1 MEKHVRR
8 SIFSI
13 ITIRLLSFDDARFFF
28 RKDIS
33 KPKAIVTA
41 KLQRQINS
49 GKRISNERQ
58 KTTTENEG
66 RRRRGHERNN
76 QLLGEKIQEDII
88 EEEKPSD

>member
-1 MEKHVRR
+1 MLDVQFFP
-8 SIFSI
+8 SLQSDFC
-13 ITIRLLSFDDARFFF
+13 LSTTLSFF

-66 RRRRGHERNN
+66 RRRGHERNN
-76 QLLGEKIQEDII
+76 QLLGEKKIQEDII
-88 EEEKPSD
+88 EEEKTSD

>member
-1 MEKHVRR
+1 MLDVQFFP
-8 SIFSI
+8 SLQSDFC
-13 ITIRLLSFDDARFFF
+13 LSTTLGFF

-66 RRRRGHERNN
+66 RRRRRGHEGNN
-76 QLLGEKIQEDII
+76 QLLGEK
-88 EEEKPSD
+88 KYKKT